1 MTQEIKV
8 TINGKQYT
16 ASPGQTILEIIRAY
30 DIDDIP
36 TLCWDPKLP
45 PYGSCYLCVVQVEGL
60 EKLIPSCS
68 SPAADGMV
76 IYTNNDRIKQ
86 ARKTALELLLSNHYA
101 DCLGPCTQTCPA
113 GVDVQGYIALIA
125 MGKNREAVKLI
136 KEKNPLPLVCGRV
149 CVRECEAACRR
160 NNVDDPVGIDYLKR
174 YASDID
180 IEDPWTPELPP
191 KNGKKVAVVG
201 GGPAGLTCA
210 YFLTIKG
217 YAVTILERS
226 PHLGG
231 MLRYGIPEY
240 RLPKGMLDREI
251 NWIINLG
258 VDVKTNVKLG
268 EDFTLEGLREQ
279 YDAVFLAMGAQK
291 AKGMGLEGED
301 KTEGIV
307 GGVEFLRQLQ
317 MVDIPKPQEIKA
329 FLDQHII
336 GQSRAKKIL
345 SVAVYNHY
353 KRINSDTKT
362 DDVELQKSNIIMLGP
377 TGSGKTTTLYAAL
390 HKLNRLD
397 HKIITIE
404 DPVEYQLKG
413 INQVQVNEKAGLTF
427 ANALRSILRQDPN
440 IILIG
445 EIRDKETA
453 QIAIEAALTGHLVL
467 STIHTND
474 SSSIPTRLIDMGV
487 EPFLVASSLI
497 GATAQRLVRKVCQS
511 CKHPV
516 EPSEEVLT
524 HLGFPLEEG
533 VTFYRGD
540 GCEACGY
547 TGYKGRVAIS
557 EILPISPEIQRL
569 ILRSASSKE
578 IMAEGKRQ
586 GMKTLLDDAM
596 NKAAEGITTLEEVI
610 RVVSTLEAVGE

>member
-1 MTQEIKV
+1 MISQEKV
-8 TINGKQYT
+8 GE
-16 ASPGQTILEIIRAY
+16 ILVR
-30 DIDDIP
+30 
-36 TLCWDPKLP
+36 
-45 PYGSCYLCVVQVEGL
+45 EGIVNKETL
-60 EKLIPSCS
+60 EKYLAVQKITKEPLLKILV
-68 SPAADGMV
+68 D
-76 IYTNNDRIKQ
+76 NNIIDEITQ
-86 ARKTALELLLSNHYA
+86 ANILAEQW
-101 DCLGPCTQTCPA
+101 GFEF
-113 GVDVQGYIALIA
+113 VD
-125 MGKNREAVKLI
+125 LI
-136 KEKNPLPLVCGRV
+136 KLQIDKDNLRF
-149 CVRECEAACRR
+149 
-160 NNVDDPVGIDYLKR
+160 NDPERAKFYGFFVFDKVGKTYHIAIFDPTNIDTIDYLRAVYGDNIKIFVTYKSSIYQTIEKYYEIENVVKKAEEEFNDVQVIQESDENDLSKLR
-174 YASDID
+174 ELGEEAPVIRLVNSIISQAISEGASDIHVEPM
-180 IEDPWTPELPP
+180 ED
-191 KNGKKVAVVG
+191 NVRVRYRVDG
-201 GGPAGLTCA
+201 
-210 YFLTIKG
+210 
-217 YAVTILERS
+217 ILQEKQ
-226 PHLGG
+226 
-231 MLRYGIPEY
+231 
-240 RLPKGMLDREI
+240 RLPKRIQAG
-251 NWIINLG
+251 IIARLKIISNMDIAERRIPQDGRLSLKYEG
-258 VDVKTNVKLG
+258 RPVDFRVSSLPSIYG
-268 EDFTLEGLREQ
+268 EKIVLRI
-279 YDAVFLAMGAQK
+279 L
-291 AKGMGLEGED
+291 D
-301 KTEGIV
+301 KTSS
-307 GGVEFLRQLQ
+307 L
-317 MVDIPKPQEIKA
+317 KPLEALGFSQYNLKKFES
-329 FLDQHII
+329 II
-336 GQSRAKKIL
+336 TQPYGMIL
-345 SVAVYNHY
+345 IS
-353 KRINSDTKT
+353 
-362 DDVELQKSNIIMLGP
+362 GP
-377 TGSGKTTTLYAAL
+377 TGSGKTTTLYSI
-390 HKLNRLD
+390 LNRLNTPT
-397 HKIITIE
+397 KNIITVE

-413 INQVQVNEKAGLTF
+413 INQIQVNEKAGLTF

-610 RVVSTLEAVGE
+610 RVVSTLEAIGE

>member
-1 MTQEIKV
+1 MISQEKV
-8 TINGKQYT
+8 GE
-16 ASPGQTILEIIRAY
+16 ILVR
-30 DIDDIP
+30 
-36 TLCWDPKLP
+36 
-45 PYGSCYLCVVQVEGL
+45 EGIVNKETL
-60 EKLIPSCS
+60 EKYLAVQKITKEPLLKILV
-68 SPAADGMV
+68 D
-76 IYTNNDRIKQ
+76 NNIIDEITQ
-86 ARKTALELLLSNHYA
+86 ANILAEQW
-101 DCLGPCTQTCPA
+101 GFEF
-113 GVDVQGYIALIA
+113 VD
-125 MGKNREAVKLI
+125 LI
-136 KEKNPLPLVCGRV
+136 KLQIDKDNLRF
-149 CVRECEAACRR
+149 
-160 NNVDDPVGIDYLKR
+160 NDPERAKFYGFFVFDKVGKTYHIAIFDPTNIDTIDYLRAVYGDNIKIFVTYKSSIYQTIEKYYEIENVVKKAEEEFNDVQVIQESDENDLSKLR
-174 YASDID
+174 ELGEEAPVIRLVNSIISQAISEGASDIHVEPM
-180 IEDPWTPELPP
+180 EDSVRVRYRVD
-191 KNGKKVAVVG
+191 G
-201 GGPAGLTCA
+201 
-210 YFLTIKG
+210 
-217 YAVTILERS
+217 ILQEKQ
-226 PHLGG
+226 
-231 MLRYGIPEY
+231 
-240 RLPKGMLDREI
+240 RLPKRIQAG
-251 NWIINLG
+251 IIARLKIISNMDIAERRIPQDGRLSLKYEG
-258 VDVKTNVKLG
+258 RPVDFRVSSLPSIFG
-268 EDFTLEGLREQ
+268 EKIVLRI
-279 YDAVFLAMGAQK
+279 L
-291 AKGMGLEGED
+291 D
-301 KTEGIV
+301 KTSS
-307 GGVEFLRQLQ
+307 L
-317 MVDIPKPQEIKA
+317 KPLEALGFSQYNLKKFES
-329 FLDQHII
+329 II
-336 GQSRAKKIL
+336 TQPYGMIL
-345 SVAVYNHY
+345 IS
-353 KRINSDTKT
+353 
-362 DDVELQKSNIIMLGP
+362 GP
-377 TGSGKTTTLYAAL
+377 TGSGKTTTLYSI
-390 HKLNRLD
+390 LNRLNTPT
-397 HKIITIE
+397 KNIITVE

-413 INQVQVNEKAGLTF
+413 INQIQVNEKAGLTF

-610 RVVSTLEAVGE
+610 RVVSTLEAIGE